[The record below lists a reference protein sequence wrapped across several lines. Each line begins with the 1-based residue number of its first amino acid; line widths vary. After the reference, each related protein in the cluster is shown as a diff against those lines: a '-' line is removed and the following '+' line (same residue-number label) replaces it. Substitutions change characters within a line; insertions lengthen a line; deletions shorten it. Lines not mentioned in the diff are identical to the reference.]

1 MNFFPVF
8 AARKVFSHSHPKQ
21 YELCMMGIPMLR
33 YRTMLFS
40 QPSLSTGY
48 VPGYNIGRI
57 HCIWKWIERQLDK
70 EKPR

>member
-1 MNFFPVF
+1 MVMFP
-8 AARKVFSHSHPKQ
+8 
-21 YELCMMGIPMLR
+21 MIMLR

-40 QPSLSTGY
+40 QTSLSTGY

-57 HCIWKWIERQLDK
+57 HYIWKWIERQLDK